1 MEKIVT
7 ENHKR
12 YSGRIALYKS
22 LGYDIEEERKFILEK
37 ASPLYGKMLEIGTGK
52 GYFTIELAKEGHNF
66 TSIDISGREQEFAKL
81 NLKYLGFE
89 KLVDFKTE
97 NAEHLSF
104 NDSSFDIIF
113 SVNTMH
119 HFMHPFK
126 VMDELMR
133 ITASGGKI
141 ILSDFTAEGF
151 EIVDKIHNS
160 EGSKHNVSQITLP
173 EIDGYFKNKGF
184 RTQKYQSAFQDIIT
198 AYC

>member
-1 MEKIVT
+1 
-7 ENHKR
+7 
-12 YSGRIALYKS
+12 
-22 LGYDIEEERKFILEK
+22 
-37 ASPLYGKMLEIGTGK
+37 
-52 GYFTIELAKEGHNF
+52 
-66 TSIDISGREQEFAKL
+66 
-81 NLKYLGFE
+81 
-89 KLVDFKTE
+89 
-97 NAEHLSF
+97 
-104 NDSSFDIIF
+104 
-113 SVNTMH
+113 MH